1 MQWDVT
7 GVITQAMDLI
17 TRYGLRVIGAV
28 VILLVGWWLAEV
40 TRRHVVK
47 GLGRLRRVDETLS
60 RFFASLARYTVLVFT
75 GLAVLNQFGVQ
86 TASLIAVLGA
96 AGLAVGLA
104 LQGTLSNLAAGVM
117 LLIFRPF
124 RVGHYVEV
132 GSVAGTVEELSLF
145 VTRLNTP
152 DNVLIIVP
160 NNDIWGNPIKNY
172 SYNSTRRVQISVG
185 IGYEQDIG
193 RAIETAQAVL
203 TEEPRVLDDPGPW
216 VAVTELADS
225 SVTLMVR
232 AWCQASDYWA
242 LYCDLTRAIKERFDA
257 QGISIP
263 FPQRVVHMAGD
274 SPDVEQ

>member
-7 GVITQAMDLI
+7 EVITQTMDLI

-28 VILLVGWWLAEV
+28 VILLAGFWLAGV
-40 TRRHVVK
+40 AQRHVVK
-47 GLGRLRRVDETLS
+47 GLGRLRRMDETLT
-60 RFFASLARYTVLVFT
+60 RFFASLARYTVLIFT
-75 GLAVLNQFGVQ
+75 GLAVLSQFGIQ

-124 RVGHYVEV
+124 RVGQYVEV

-172 SYNSTRRVQISVG
+172 SHNATRRVQISVG

-193 RAIETAQAVL
+193 RAIETVRALLA
-203 TEEPRVLDDPGPW
+203 EDPRVLDDPEPW

-225 SVTLMVR
+225 SVNLMVR
-232 AWCQASDYWA
+232 AWCQATDYWA
-242 LYCDLTRAIKERFDA
+242 LYCDLTRATKERFDA

-274 SPDVEQ
+274 NPDIEQ